1 MGPIRILLDMA
12 PRCCFEPPKQLLL
25 RLGALL
31 FPVSPN
37 PQLQFFLS
45 KKQVLN
51 LFPSRQSRLIFKL
64 ERKLF
69 PPKWPL
75 NDRKVLACLGATL
88 FLLYSFDSFGC
99 YDTTIQDLLAALVL
113 PLPHVIQIDNVPVH
127 VRCQQGNLVP
137 NLINAKFL
145 TLGSPALSEVP
156 HCEFQESQS

>member
-1 MGPIRILLDMA
+1 MA
-12 PRCCFEPPKQLLL
+12 PGCCFEPPKQLLL

-37 PQLQFFLS
+37 PQLQFFPS
-45 KKQVLN
+45 KKQVPN

-88 FLLYSFDSFGC
+88 FVLYSFDSSGA
-99 YDTTIQDLLAALVL
+99 YDTPIQDFPEALLL
-113 PLPHVIQIDNVPVH
+113 PFPHVIQTDNVPAH
-127 VRCQQGNLVP
+127 VRCQHGNRGP
-137 NLINAKFL
+137 NLMNAKFL
-145 TLGSPALSEVP
+145 TPGSSALNAIP
-156 HCEFQESQS
+156 HCEFQVALTPLVLIGM